1 MIFSPTLRSTRRP
14 ILRLPAIALAIAGL
28 WLAVLPAP
36 AAASS
41 SPEEFART
49 LSGKERR
56 LFEEYLS
63 AQALHDFKM
72 DAYWREVSDKRAL
85 RRGKRKRK
93 QPFALDDYVRTLPPE
108 YNGPSLSSSLQKR
121 WAAFQAKDKPKD
133 KPSSSTSTLPTVE
146 DYLAMAKSVYGF
158 RPDRV
163 SEREFKRRY
172 AREALA
178 AGLTPDQVVRVYALE
193 TGGLGTADMVAGIHP
208 IRKTGTPIST
218 AIGYAQLLVANT
230 TDELTKYGGGFL
242 DRLDNMAAQPGISDT
257 RRAALRDK
265 RKRLAAMISAVRS
278 IPHQW
283 SHHQRFSRTRKG
295 RAIHAIN
302 IDGDIGPW
310 LQVVKLKGLKKMA
323 ANAGRHEMTGAEIE
337 LMNLA
342 GPGTGLEMMQ
352 RAGRKVPTSNFFSR
366 AAYYRNTIV
375 RGKTSAEL
383 LVALDDRMEKNMRN
397 SGAVEFAEV
406 FREVTR
412 GVASNR

>member
-1 MIFSPTLRSTRRP
+1 MLFSPMTRAAAPLAR
-14 ILRLPAIALAIAGL
+14 RLPAIALAIAAA
-28 WLAVLPAP
+28 WAAAVTPQI

-41 SPEEFART
+41 EAEFART
-49 LSGKERR
+49 LSGRERQ
-56 LFEEYLS
+56 LFEDYLS

-72 DAYWREVSDKRAL
+72 DAYWREVEDKRAL
-85 RRGKRKRK
+85 RRGKRARK
-93 QPFALDDYVRTLPPE
+93 QSFSASDYVRSLPPE
-108 YNGPSLSSSLQKR
+108 YDGPNLTASLSKR
-121 WAAFQAKDKPKD
+121 WTAFQNRD
-133 KPSSSTSTLPTVE
+133 KPSKPPSKSTLPTVD

-158 RPDRV
+158 VPERV

-178 AGLTPDQVVRVYALE
+178 SGLTPDQVVRVYALE

-208 IRKTGTPIST
+208 IRKTGSPIST

-230 TDELTKYGGGFL
+230 TDELVKYGPGFL
-242 DRLDNMAAQPGISDT
+242 DRLESMASARGISSE
-257 RRAALRDK
+257 RRAALLDK
-265 RKRLAAMISAVRS
+265 RKKLAVMIRAARS
-278 IPHQW
+278 IPHKW
-283 SHHQRFSRTRKG
+283 SHHQSFSRTRKG

-323 ANAGRHEMTGAEIE
+323 ANAGRPKLTGAEIE

-352 RAGRKVPTSNFFSR
+352 SVGRKMPTSNFFAR

-375 RGKTSAEL
+375 RGKTSSGL
-383 LVALDDRMEKNMRN
+383 LLALDDRMEKNMKN

-412 GVASNR
+412 GMASNR

>member
-1 MIFSPTLRSTRRP
+1 MIFSPTMRADWRKARRW
-14 ILRLPAIALAIAGL
+14 PAMALALAGL
-28 WLAVLPAP
+28 LFAAASAP
-36 AAASS
+36 AAASP
-41 SPEEFART
+41 SPEDFART
-49 LSGKERR
+49 LSGKERQA
-56 LFEEYLS
+56 FEDYLS

-72 DAYWREVSDKRAL
+72 DAYWREVSDKLAL
-85 RRGKRKRK
+85 RRGKRARK
-93 QPFALDDYVRTLPPE
+93 QTLTLNDYVRSFPPE
-108 YNGPSLSSSLQKR
+108 YTGPQLPASLEKR
-121 WAAFQAKDKPKD
+121 WKAFRDRGAPSKP
-133 KPSSSTSTLPTVE
+133 PSTTTLPTVD
-146 DYLAMAKSVYGF
+146 DYLAMAKAVYGF
-158 RPDRV
+158 TPERV

-178 AGLTPDQVVRVYALE
+178 SGLTPDQVVRVYALE

-230 TDELTKYGGGFL
+230 TDELVKYGPGFL
-242 DRLDNMAAQPGISDT
+242 ERLKRMASEPGIGEAR
-257 RRAALRDK
+257 RRALHDK
-265 RKRLAAMISAVRS
+265 HNKLAAMVKAARS
-278 IPHQW
+278 IPHKW
-283 SHHQRFSRTRKG
+283 SHHQAFSRTRKG

-323 ANAGRHEMTGAEIE
+323 ANAGRTKLTGAEIE

-352 RAGRKVPTSNFFSR
+352 PAGLKVPTSNFFAR

-383 LVALDDRMEKNMRN
+383 LVALDDRMEKNMKN

-412 GVASNR
+412 GMASNR

>member
-1 MIFSPTLRSTRRP
+1 MLFSPMTRAAGPLAR
-14 ILRLPAIALAIAGL
+14 RLPAVALAIAAA
-28 WLAVLPAP
+28 WAAVMTPQIAT
-36 AAASS
+36 ASS
-41 SPEEFART
+41 EAEFART
-49 LSGKERR
+49 LAGRERQ
-56 LFEEYLS
+56 LFEDYLS

-72 DAYWREVSDKRAL
+72 DAYWREVEDKRAL
-85 RRGKRKRK
+85 RRGKRARK
-93 QPFALDDYVRTLPPE
+93 QSFSSKDYVRTLPPE
-108 YNGPSLSSSLQKR
+108 YEGPKLTASLSKR
-121 WAAFQAKDKPKD
+121 WTAFQNRD
-133 KPSSSTSTLPTVE
+133 KPSKPPSKSTLPTVD

-158 RPDRV
+158 VPERV

-178 AGLTPDQVVRVYALE
+178 SGLTPDQVVRVYALE

-208 IRKTGTPIST
+208 IRKTGSPIST

-230 TDELTKYGGGFL
+230 TDELVKYGPGFL
-242 DRLDNMAAQPGISDT
+242 DRLESMASARGISAA
-257 RRAALRDK
+257 RRAALLDK
-265 RKRLAAMISAVRS
+265 RKKLAVMIRAVRS
-278 IPHQW
+278 IPHKW
-283 SHHQRFSRTRKG
+283 SHHQSFSRTRKG

-323 ANAGRHEMTGAEIE
+323 ANTGRPKLTGAEIE

-352 RAGRKVPTSNFFSR
+352 SVGRKMPTSNFFAR

-375 RGKTSAEL
+375 RGKTSSGL
-383 LVALDDRMEKNMRN
+383 LLALDDRMEKNMKN

-412 GVASNR
+412 EMASNR